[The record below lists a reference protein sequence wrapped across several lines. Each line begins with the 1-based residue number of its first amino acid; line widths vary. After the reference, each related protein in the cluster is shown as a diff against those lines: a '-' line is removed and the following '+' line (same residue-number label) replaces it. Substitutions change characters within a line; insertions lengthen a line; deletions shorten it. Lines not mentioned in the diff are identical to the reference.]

1 MCLTATARL
10 LENELGESVN
20 ARTASL
26 NTFKELGPPDLV
38 HLSKTSTKTQK
49 VSGTYHYVTGVDTSS
64 SAAVAA
70 YLNTLTF
77 TLGEEQIWFGKHP
90 QWKVHTGVFCSYNA
104 FSRNDVRVMVKIP
117 GSVEAYVV
125 DERGDKR
132 PATDQAWTETYLSA
146 MLRALLFA
154 DDENYYF
161 ISFWRRLNPLST
173 PAMALRF
180 FEAFES
186 LFFQGPSLGSVAEVQ
201 VPTIVSNYLVDG
213 FLKFVKVTG
222 MYEQAVAVLGRL
234 AKFDSDILAITAR
247 VLLQNNEEVRAVQVM
262 GNGVTANPRDFNLL
276 ELQADYCTG
285 KDKLEWALDCAIRAV
300 NSAPA
305 EFLPWARLVQI
316 YTKMGNYEQALLTLN
331 SCPMS
336 TSRELDLPKL
346 PPPAKGH
353 FPLPSDGVLEEV
365 WANPGNGV
373 PGSDDQNVA
382 DPGLLKLPAPTLRS
396 TFAKAY
402 ELLTDIVGHIGWD
415 ALLNFR
421 SNVFVMEEEYC
432 KETKVARGHS
442 VGTLRSEP
450 NGGEITKPEAGPTTK
465 DTGDDDVRLSSTE
478 LNNGNA
484 SETLKSKEDK
494 AQEDEEEADKMKSKR
509 LCERWLD
516 NLFMVLYE
524 DLRVYTVW
532 RAEYVHYQSQQMPY
546 HKTALE
552 WEVLGMVALRLRH
565 EDEAADAFLHSLELK
580 FSHRVL
586 WKLLEH
592 YEHRSDNSSI
602 LDAVVKLTAWNH
614 RWYNEFSPKLITA
627 LRNLV
632 AAEGVTKV
640 ASKVE
645 AKYSPE
651 GVVDLLE
658 MAFKQLTTFNAVGS
672 DS

>member
-1 MCLTATARL
+1 M
-10 LENELGESVN
+10 
-20 ARTASL
+20 
-26 NTFKELGPPDLV
+26 
-38 HLSKTSTKTQK
+38 
-49 VSGTYHYVTGVDTSS
+49 
-64 SAAVAA
+64 AA

-77 TLGEEQIWFGKHP
+77 TLGEEQVWFGKHP
-90 QWKVHTGVFCSYNA
+90 QWKVHTGVYCSYNA
-104 FSRNDVRVMVKIP
+104 FSRSDVRVLVKIP

-125 DERGDKR
+125 DYRGDKR

-173 PAMALRF
+173 PEAAVRF
-180 FEAFES
+180 FEAFEA

-222 MYEQAVAVLGRL
+222 FYEQAMEVLGRL
-234 AKFDSDILAITAR
+234 AKLDTDVHAITAR
-247 VLLQNNEEVRAVQVM
+247 VMLQNNEEVRAVQVM
-262 GNGVTANPRDFNLL
+262 GNGVIANPRDFNLL

-305 EFLPWARLVQI
+305 EFLPWARLVQT

-336 TSRELDLPKL
+336 TARDLDLPKL
-346 PPPAKGH
+346 PPPSKGH

-365 WANPGNGV
+365 WANPSNGV
-373 PGSDDQNVA
+373 NGVDDQNVA

-402 ELLTDIVGHIGWD
+402 ELLTEIVSHIGWD
-415 ALLNFR
+415 ALLKFR
-421 SNVFVMEEEYC
+421 SNVFVMEEEYR
-432 KETKVARGHS
+432 KEKKVVRGQS
-442 VGTLRSEP
+442 ISTLKSE
-450 NGGEITKPEAGPTTK
+450 NGVILKPEAAPTAA
-465 DTGDDDVRLSSTE
+465 DGDASEEVPSLK
-478 LNNGNA
+478 NG
-484 SETLKSKEDK
+484 SVLETLKSKENLGLD
-494 AQEDEEEADKMKSKR
+494 DEEVDKMKNKR

-565 EDEAADAFLHSLELK
+565 ADEATDAFQKSLEQR

-586 WKLLEH
+586 WKLLEY
-592 YEHRSDNSSI
+592 YEKKSNNAQI

-632 AAEGVTKV
+632 AYEGLTKV
-640 ASKVE
+640 ASNVE

-651 GVVDLLE
+651 GIVDLME
-658 MAFKQLTTFNAVGS
+658 QSFKQLKVFGAFGS

>member
-1 MCLTATARL
+1 M
-10 LENELGESVN
+10 ENELGEAVN

-38 HLSKTSTKTQK
+38 HLAKTSLKSQK

-64 SAAVAA
+64 SAAIAA

-77 TLGEEQIWFGKHP
+77 TLGEEQVWFGKHP
-90 QWKVHTGVFCSYNA
+90 QWKVHTGVYCSYNA
-104 FSRNDVRVMVKIP
+104 FARNDIRVLVKIP

-125 DERGDKR
+125 DDRGDKR
-132 PATDQAWTETYLSA
+132 PATEQAWTEVYLSA
-146 MLRALLFA
+146 MIRALLFA

-161 ISFWRRLNPLST
+161 ISFWRRLNPLHS
-173 PAMALRF
+173 PAVALRF
-180 FEAFES
+180 FEAFEQ
-186 LFFQGPSLGSVAEVQ
+186 LFFQGPNLGSVAEVQ
-201 VPTIVSNYLVDG
+201 VATIVSNYLVDA

-222 MYEQAVAVLGRL
+222 LYEQAVEVLNRL
-234 AKFDSDILAITAR
+234 AKEDSDVLAIIAR
-247 VLLQNNEEVRAVQVM
+247 VMLQNNEEVRAVQVM
-262 GNGVTANPRDFNLL
+262 GNGVTANPRDANLL
-276 ELQADYCTG
+276 ELQANYCTRKG
-285 KDKLEWALDCAIRAV
+285 KLEWALDCAIRAV

-305 EFLPWARLVQI
+305 EFVPWARLVQT
-316 YTKMGNYEQALLTLN
+316 YTKMGNYEQALLALN

-336 TSRELDLPKL
+336 TSRDLDLPKL

-365 WANPGNGV
+365 WANPSVGV
-373 PGSDDQNVA
+373 ASLDEQNVA

-402 ELLTDIVGHIGWD
+402 ELLTEIVSHIGWD
-415 ALLNFR
+415 ELLKRR
-421 SNVFVMEEEYC
+421 STVFVMEEEYR
-432 KETKVARGHS
+432 KEKKPARGQS
-442 VGTLRSEP
+442 ISTLRSE
-450 NGGEITKPEAGPTTK
+450 NGVIPKPDTAPTVDGAEPDLPALNGSTPEVVGEEGADETK
-465 DTGDDDVRLSSTE
+465 V
-478 LNNGNA
+478 
-484 SETLKSKEDK
+484 DK
-494 AQEDEEEADKMKSKR
+494 IKSKR

-532 RAEYVHYQSQQMPY
+532 RAEYVHYMSQQMVY
-546 HKTALE
+546 RKTALE

-565 EDEAADAFLHSLELK
+565 TEEAQDAFLKSLELK

-592 YEHRSDNSSI
+592 YEEKSDNDAI
-602 LDAVVKLTAWNH
+602 LDSVVKLIAWNH

-645 AKYSPE
+645 AKYAPE
-651 GVVDLLE
+651 GIVDLMEL
-658 MAFKQLTTFNAVGS
+658 AFKQLTTFKAIGT

>member
-1 MCLTATARL
+1 M
-10 LENELGESVN
+10 
-20 ARTASL
+20 
-26 NTFKELGPPDLV
+26 
-38 HLSKTSTKTQK
+38 
-49 VSGTYHYVTGVDTSS
+49 TGVDTSS

-70 YLNTLTF
+70 YFNNLAF
-77 TLGEEQIWFGKHP
+77 TLGEEQVWFGKHP
-90 QWKVHTGVFCSYNA
+90 QWKVHSGVYCSYNA
-104 FSRNDVRVMVKIP
+104 FSRSDVRVLVKIP

-132 PATDQAWTETYLSA
+132 PATDQAWAETYLSA
-146 MLRALLFA
+146 MLRSLLFA
-154 DDENYYF
+154 DDENYAF
-161 ISFWRRLNPLST
+161 ISFWRRLNPLVN
-173 PAMALRF
+173 PALAMRF

-186 LFFQGPSLGSVAEVQ
+186 LFFHGPTLGSVAEVQ

-213 FLKFVKVTG
+213 FLKFVKITG
-222 MYEQAVAVLGRL
+222 MYEQAIEVLGRL
-234 AKFDSDILAITAR
+234 SKLDTDVLAITAR
-247 VLLQNNEEVRAVQVM
+247 VMLQNNEEVRAVQVM

-285 KDKLEWALDCAIRAV
+285 KNKLEWALDCAVRAV

-305 EFLPWARLVQI
+305 EFLPWARLVQT

-365 WANPGNGV
+365 WANPGNNSNGA
-373 PGSDDQNVA
+373 DDQNVA

-402 ELLTDIVGHIGWD
+402 ELLTEIVSHIGWD
-415 ALLNFR
+415 ALLKYR
-421 SNVFVMEEEYC
+421 SNVFVMEEEYR
-432 KETKVARGHS
+432 KERKVVRGHS
-442 VGTLRSEP
+442 IS
-450 NGGEITKPEAGPTTK
+450 
-465 DTGDDDVRLSSTE
+465 
-478 LNNGNA
+478 
-484 SETLKSKEDK
+484 TLKSENGGIIKPNAAVSDTAVDGLGTNGSTPEALSKEE
-494 AQEDEEEADKMKSKR
+494 QEADHMKSKR

-546 HKTALE
+546 RKTALE

-565 EDEAADAFLHSLELK
+565 ADEATDAFHKSLELK

-586 WKLLEH
+586 WKLLEY
-592 YEHRSDNSSI
+592 YEKKGGNEQI
-602 LDAVVKLTAWNH
+602 LDAVVKLSAWNH
-614 RWYNEFSPKLITA
+614 RWYNEFSPQLITA

-632 AAEGVTKV
+632 AAEGQTKV
-640 ASKVE
+640 ASKIH

-651 GVVDLLE
+651 GVVDL
-658 MAFKQLTTFNAVGS
+658 MKTSFKQLETFKAFGS